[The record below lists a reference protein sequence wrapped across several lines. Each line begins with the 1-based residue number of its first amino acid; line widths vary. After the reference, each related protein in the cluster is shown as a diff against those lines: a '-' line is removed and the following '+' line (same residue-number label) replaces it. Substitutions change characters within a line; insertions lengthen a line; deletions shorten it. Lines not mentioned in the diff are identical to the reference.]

1 MENIYKTESIFTD
14 DEDIE
19 FIYQGISY
27 YNYNKTST
35 VTVKWTLSKI
45 DMEGDKMYIA
55 EIDKIIADILI
66 EDENISLHLK
76 QGIDGWRNWKI
87 SIVGFSTPDDWQP
100 DHPLSLVFNMDKR
113 TIDVIFD
120 RFS

>member
-1 MENIYKTESIFTD
+1 MENTYKTESIFTD

-27 YNYNKTST
+27 YNYNKTSS

-45 DMEGDKMYIA
+45 DMEGDIMYIA

-76 QGIDGWRNWKI
+76 QGSDGWRNWKI

-100 DHPLSLVFNMDKR
+100 DHPLSIIFNMDKR
-113 TIDVIFD
+113 TIDVIFGK
-120 RFS
+120 